1 MRNLSARVGVY
12 MDVRE
17 REREG
22 VGGGLDGRCVN
33 GMRWMM
39 MTTTQGGVGGVMR
52 KGRGEKGFGIM
63 RDGAIPMLSEVARP
77 FDAKSEGFGIF
88 NTMESFCTLW
98 IDYSL

>member
-1 MRNLSARVGVY
+1 
-12 MDVRE
+12 
-17 REREG
+17 
-22 VGGGLDGRCVN
+22 
-33 GMRWMM
+33 
-39 MTTTQGGVGGVMR
+39 MR